1 MRFPKFLSR
10 KPLKNTR
17 PETTLPTPQPEPKSE
32 SRPDSKSDS
41 NPEKPETKP
50 ESKPENPETKP
61 DKKPKKPIRG
71 GQNLVILGIIC
82 TLIAILT
89 TTVGLAI
96 YRLSGDI
103 YLDRSRP
110 GYIPDEAEVE
120 EENESKPEEYDFD
133 KNGKVS
139 AETIDEYLKHL
150 SEEVNAVN
158 SYEKPFDPSALTD
171 ERLGITENE

>member
-1 MRFPKFLSR
+1 MYPYR
-10 KPLKNTR
+10 
-17 PETTLPTPQPEPKSE
+17 
-32 SRPDSKSDS
+32 
-41 NPEKPETKP
+41 
-50 ESKPENPETKP
+50 
-61 DKKPKKPIRG
+61 
-71 GQNLVILGIIC
+71 
-82 TLIAILT
+82 ILT

-171 ERLGITENE
+171 ERLGITEEE